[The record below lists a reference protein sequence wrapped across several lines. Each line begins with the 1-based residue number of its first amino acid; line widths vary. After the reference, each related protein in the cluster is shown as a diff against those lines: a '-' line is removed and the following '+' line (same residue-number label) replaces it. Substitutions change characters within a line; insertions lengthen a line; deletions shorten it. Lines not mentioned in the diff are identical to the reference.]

1 MRKIAVLLILA
12 AMLFSTAAAFA
23 GEGSSKGESGWQS
36 VYDSIASWS
45 WSSGKSS
52 K

>member
-1 MRKIAVLLILA
+1 MRKIAVLLMLA

-23 GEGSSKGESGWQS
+23 GETTSSTSGKSGWQS

-45 WSSGKSS
+45 WSKS